1 MKKITLLFIIT
12 LLMPLSLMAVKAYPG
27 LIVITQPDGTELEIQ
42 RHGDEYFSYTTTVDG
57 YLISENAMG
66 IFEYALMSHS
76 GDLELTGIKSYAPS
90 VRTSLENIFLSK
102 LSPANVMV
110 ANMEERTNEIRYKAS
125 SASSVTRAYPL
136 SGNPKSLVI
145 LVSFSD
151 NNFTVSNPQTSF
163 TNLLNQPGYSLGG
176 GTG

>member
-27 LIVITQPDGTELEIQ
+27 LILITQPDGTELEIQ

-90 VRTSLENIFLSK
+90 VDRK
-102 LSPANVMV
+102 
-110 ANMEERTNEIRYKAS
+110 
-125 SASSVTRAYPL
+125 SV
-136 SGNPKSLVI
+136 V
-145 LVSFSD
+145 
-151 NNFTVSNPQTSF
+151 
-163 TNLLNQPGYSLGG
+163 
-176 GTG
+176 